1 MTTVKVSYKAV
12 YNRRKQLDRN
22 GKASVLIEAYQNGK
36 RRYLKTGIHLS
47 PNEWDERAKEVK
59 KRPELNRLIRNKIT
73 ELEQFELTFSVT
85 YNRPFRLVDFD
96 LVEALKDDPAKQI
109 ASFTSFALEQIE
121 RDRTDK
127 SINLI
132 TYGRYKRVI
141 KLLADF
147 AKQPAIE
154 FSNLTYSFIDAFDYH
169 LRAVD
174 KLASNTIY
182 KHHQVIQ
189 KYLVKATKKGLFEIK
204 NNPYNDFRPKKVPV
218 ESLVL
223 LPAEIER
230 IEKLTF
236 SEENEHLYFY
246 RDAFLLAYY
255 TLLRIGDV
263 TRLKIANLI
272 ETDLGLVLDLKAQKT
287 GKLNRLNLYELHR
300 TENGPSK
307 PERIIKQYW
316 RTDKRPLFARSHP
329 RLNEYVKS
337 VIRLAGISKTVTF
350 HTARHS
356 GITFLS
362 TVLPTPVV
370 QQLAQ
375 HSSIATTMGY
385 VHISGQ
391 QIANSLNQ
399 VKWY

>member
-47 PNEWDERAKEVK
+47 PNEWDERTKEVK
-59 KRPELNRLIRNKIT
+59 KRPELNRLIRNKID
-73 ELEQFELTFSVT
+73 ELERFELTFSAT
-85 YNRPFRLVDFD
+85 HNRPFRLVDFD
-96 LVEALKDDPAKQI
+96 LINPTKEDSPKKPG
-109 ASFTSFALEQIE
+109 SFTAFALEHIQ
-121 RDRTDK
+121 RDYANK
-127 SINLI
+127 SIGRV
-132 TYGRYKRVI
+132 TFGRYNRVM
-141 KLLADF
+141 KLIADF
-147 AKQPAIE
+147 AKQPTIE
-154 FSNLTYSFIDAFDYH
+154 FETLTYSFIEGFDYH
-169 LRAVD
+169 LRTVD

-189 KYLVKATKKGLFEIK
+189 KYLIKATKKGLFEVK
-204 NNPYNDFRPKKVPV
+204 NNPYNDFRPKKAAV
-218 ESLVL
+218 ESTVL

-230 IEKLTF
+230 IERLTF
-236 SEENEHLYFY
+236 TVENEHLAFY

-263 TRLKIANLI
+263 TRLRMANLI
-272 ETDLGLVLDLKAQKT
+272 ETDNGLVLELKAQKT
-287 GKLNRLNLYELHR
+287 KKLNRLNLFELHR
-300 TENGPSK
+300 TEDGPSK

-329 RLNEYVKS
+329 RLNEYVKA
-337 VIRLAGISKTVTF
+337 VIKLAGINKNVTF

-362 TVLPTPVV
+362 TVLPTPIV

-385 VHISGQ
+385 IHISGQ
-391 QIANSLNQ
+391 QIAHSLNQ